1 MRTCFAVLALSLA
14 PIAAFAGPV
23 NINTADAQT
32 LAAELDG
39 VGMSRAQAIV
49 EYRDAN
55 GAFSSPEE
63 VLKVK
68 GIGPQV
74 LEANRGNIL
83 TGRESS
89 P

>member
-1 MRTCFAVLALSLA
+1 MRKCFAMLALCLA
-14 PIAAFAGPV
+14 PISVFAGPV
-23 NINTADAQT
+23 NINTADAKT

-39 VGMSRAQAIV
+39 VGMSRAQAIID
-49 EYRDAN
+49 YRDTN

-83 TGRESS
+83 TGGESS